1 MKNDVEIIYQKTT
14 EGRGAHGTRSF
25 TEPPGGMTGDRDE
38 FGIHTFER
46 SQSDDMGLTI
56 QARNMSVTPAI
67 TKRIEKKTET
77 MGRYLYPD
85 TEMQVRLKKEK
96 NDRRVVEITV
106 PMGKNVILRSESSAD
121 DNLFLAI
128 DKALAK
134 MERQIRKHRTKL
146 AKNLREEAFT
156 DNPEYIEE
164 DLGDEEERKV
174 VRRKTF
180 PVRPMSVEDAIIE
193 MELLGHSFFVF
204 VNIDTER
211 TNVLYLRKDGDLG
224 LLEPEA

>member
-1 MKNDVEIIYQKTT
+1 MK
-14 EGRGAHGTRSF
+14 
-25 TEPPGGMTGDRDE
+25 
-38 FGIHTFER
+38 
-46 SQSDDMGLTI
+46 LTI
-56 QARNMSVTPAI
+56 QARNMSVSPAI
-67 TKRIEKKTET
+67 TQRIEKKTET
-77 MGRYLYPD
+77 MGKYLWPE
-85 TEMQVRLKKEK
+85 TELQVKMQVKMRKEK

-146 AKNLREEAFT
+146 GKNLREEIP
-156 DNPEYIEE
+156 DVPEFIEE
-164 DLGDEEERKV
+164 DSGEEEKERKV
-174 VRRKTF
+174 VKQKTF
-180 PVRPMSVEDAIIE
+180 PVRPMSVEDAAIE
-193 MELLGHSFFVF
+193 MELLGHNFFAF
-204 VNIDTER
+204 VNIDTDR

>member
-1 MKNDVEIIYQKTT
+1 MK
-14 EGRGAHGTRSF
+14 
-25 TEPPGGMTGDRDE
+25 
-38 FGIHTFER
+38 
-46 SQSDDMGLTI
+46 LTI
-56 QARNMSVTPAI
+56 TARNMVVTPAI

-77 MGRYLYPD
+77 MGRYLWPE
-85 TEMQVRLKKEK
+85 TEMQIKMSKERA
-96 NDRRVVEITV
+96 RRVVEITV

-146 AKNLREEAFT
+146 GKNLREEIP
-156 DNPEYIEE
+156 DVPEYIEE
-164 DLGDEEERKV
+164 DLAEEQERKIV
-174 VRRKTF
+174 KRKTF
-180 PVRPMSVEDAIIE
+180 PVRPMSVEDAVIE
-193 MELLGHSFFVF
+193 MDLLGHNFFAF

>member
-1 MKNDVEIIYQKTT
+1 MK
-14 EGRGAHGTRSF
+14 
-25 TEPPGGMTGDRDE
+25 
-38 FGIHTFER
+38 
-46 SQSDDMGLTI
+46 LTI
-56 QARNMSVTPAI
+56 TSRNMVVTPAI

-77 MGRYLYPD
+77 MGRYLWPE
-85 TEMQVRLKKEK
+85 TEMQIKMHKEK
-96 NDRRVVEITV
+96 ARRVVEITV
-106 PMGKNVILRSESSAD
+106 PMGKNVILRSEASAD

-146 AKNLREEAFT
+146 GKNLREEIP
-156 DNPEYIEE
+156 DIPEYIEE
-164 DLGDEEERKV
+164 ETAAEEKEREIVK
-174 VRRKTF
+174 RKTF
-180 PVRPMSVEDAIIE
+180 PVRPMSVEDAKIE
-193 MELLGHSFFVF
+193 MELLGHTFFAF

>member
-1 MKNDVEIIYQKTT
+1 MK
-14 EGRGAHGTRSF
+14 
-25 TEPPGGMTGDRDE
+25 
-38 FGIHTFER
+38 
-46 SQSDDMGLTI
+46 LTI
-56 QARNMSVTPAI
+56 TARNMVVTPAI

-77 MGRYLYPD
+77 MGRYLWPE
-85 TEMQVRLKKEK
+85 TEMQIKMHKEK
-96 NDRRVVEITV
+96 ARRVVEITV
-106 PMGKNVILRSESSAD
+106 PMGKNVILRSEASAE

-146 AKNLREEAFT
+146 GKNLREEIP
-156 DNPEYIEE
+156 DVPEYIEE
-164 DLGDEEERKV
+164 DLAEEKERKIIK
-174 VRRKTF
+174 RKTF
-180 PVRPMSVEDAIIE
+180 PVRPMSVEDAVIE
-193 MELLGHSFFVF
+193 MDLLGHNFFAF

>member
-1 MKNDVEIIYQKTT
+1 MK
-14 EGRGAHGTRSF
+14 
-25 TEPPGGMTGDRDE
+25 
-38 FGIHTFER
+38 
-46 SQSDDMGLTI
+46 LTI
-56 QARNMSVTPAI
+56 TARNMVVTPAI

-77 MGRYLYPD
+77 MGRYLWPE
-85 TEMQVRLKKEK
+85 TEMQIKLGKEK
-96 NDRRVVEITV
+96 SRRVAEITV
-106 PMGKNVILRSESSAD
+106 PMGKNVILRSEASAD

-146 AKNLREEAFT
+146 GKNLREEIP
-156 DNPEYIEE
+156 DVPEYIEE
-164 DLGDEEERKV
+164 DQADESERKLV
-174 VRRKTF
+174 KRKTF

-193 MELLGHSFFVF
+193 MDLLGHNFFAF

>member
-1 MKNDVEIIYQKTT
+1 MK
-14 EGRGAHGTRSF
+14 
-25 TEPPGGMTGDRDE
+25 
-38 FGIHTFER
+38 
-46 SQSDDMGLTI
+46 LTI
-56 QARNMSVTPAI
+56 TARNMVVTPGI

-77 MGRYLYPD
+77 MGRYLWPE
-85 TEMQVRLKKEK
+85 TEMQIKMRKEK
-96 NDRRVVEITV
+96 NDLRIVEITV
-106 PMGKNVILRSESSAD
+106 PMGKNVILRSEGSAD

-146 AKNLREEAFT
+146 GKNLREEIP
-156 DNPEYIEE
+156 DVPEYIEE
-164 DLGDEEERKV
+164 ELAEEKESKIV
-174 VRRKTF
+174 KRKTF
-180 PVRPMSVEDAIIE
+180 PVRPMSVEDAMIE
-193 MELLGHSFFVF
+193 MDLLGHSFFAF

>member
-1 MKNDVEIIYQKTT
+1 MK
-14 EGRGAHGTRSF
+14 
-25 TEPPGGMTGDRDE
+25 
-38 FGIHTFER
+38 
-46 SQSDDMGLTI
+46 LTI
-56 QARNMSVTPAI
+56 TAQNMVVTPAI

-77 MGRYLYPD
+77 MGRYLRQD
-85 TEMQVRLKKEK
+85 AEMQIKMHKEK
-96 NDRRVVEITV
+96 ARRVVEITV
-106 PMGKNVILRSESSAD
+106 PMGKNVILRSEASAD

-146 AKNLREEAFT
+146 GKNLREEIP
-156 DNPEYIEE
+156 DVPEYIEE
-164 DLGDEEERKV
+164 DLAEEQERKIV
-174 VRRKTF
+174 KRKTF
-180 PVRPMSVEDAIIE
+180 PVRPMSVEDAVIE
-193 MELLGHSFFVF
+193 MDLLGHNFFAF

>member
-1 MKNDVEIIYQKTT
+1 M
-14 EGRGAHGTRSF
+14 R
-25 TEPPGGMTGDRDE
+25 
-38 FGIHTFER
+38 
-46 SQSDDMGLTI
+46 LTI
-56 QARNMSVTPAI
+56 QARNMVVTPAI

-77 MGRYLYPD
+77 MGKYLWPE
-85 TEMQVRLKKEK
+85 TEMQIKMRKEK
-96 NDRRVVEITV
+96 NNLRIVEITV

-146 AKNLREEAFT
+146 GKNLREEIP
-156 DNPEYIEE
+156 DVPEYIEE
-164 DLGDEEERKV
+164 DLAEEKERQIVK
-174 VRRKTF
+174 RKTF
-180 PVRPMSVEDAIIE
+180 PVRPMSVEDAAIE
-193 MELLGHSFFVF
+193 MDLLGHSFFAF